1 MALPFPH
8 DEMCFSILD
17 SVLYGLLVYDG
28 DRISFANRKAISIL
42 GYEDQE
48 AIVGRP
54 LLDLIHPDDRPVLW
68 ERIPNAATRHV
79 VVGEERFL
87 RKDGS
92 SAPVDIEIFPMK
104 PDEGGGT
111 LMFLRD
117 ISMRKRAEESNWESE
132 KKYWQLFNS
141 MGDGAFISGTIRSDM
156 PNRISEVN
164 DSFCRML
171 GFPREDLVGRPVIDV
186 VDSRSR
192 DEAEGMFDRLLEEG
206 ELLLTLDLLREDGR
220 IFPAELSA
228 RVIPLWDY
236 PVVMTVVRDLSD
248 KVRASSRVRFAEKRY
263 ESLFDNLV
271 DAISLN
277 EIMTDEE
284 GKPWNYRLL
293 EVNRAYEK
301 LTGKERKE
309 LVGKTALELFP
320 GEDFLL
326 FDLYHSI
333 ATSGESKRFVHSSLE
348 KGTVWD
354 VVVFSPEEGQFAL
367 LIRDITEERRL
378 ERLIRQTEKLR
389 SLGELTGGIS
399 NDFLA
404 YFQAVS
410 GYGETLREDSSD
422 PSARVI
428 GSRIIDVSE
437 RALSL
442 IRKLLAFSKKGDVDF
457 CPVDVHDVLL
467 KLRGLFS
474 HGFEEGP
481 EVKLYLKAPIGRVL
495 GDEGQLYNA
504 FMNLMLNAKEADPDG
519 DAVTVYTGFARL
531 NEESCADL
539 LGDPSPGDYIRISVE
554 DHGSGIRRSD
564 LSRIM
569 EPFFSTKMN
578 SIGMGLPE
586 VFGIV
591 RSHGGGLSIET
602 EERKGTTFS
611 LYLPLFKEEYGGSSF
626 EGSDSVSEDSGR
638 SRDFKP
644 VRIVCSLEE
653 SLLGHRPRESRLAL
667 EEMVDRGDLSLEDA
681 ERVGLMIAEY
691 RFEEALRL
699 LSEEGGE

>member
-1 MALPFPH
+1 MVLPFPQG
-8 DEMCFSILD
+8 EMCLSILD

-28 DRISFANRKAISIL
+28 DGVSFANRKAVSIL

-54 LLDLIHPDDRPVLW
+54 LIDLIHPDDRAVIRD
-68 ERIPNAATRHV
+68 RIPNAATRHI
-79 VVGEERFL
+79 VVGEERLL

-104 PDEGGGT
+104 PDGAGGT

-117 ISMRKRAEESNWESE
+117 ISMRKRAEESHWESE

-141 MGDGAFISGTIRSDM
+141 MGDGAFISGTIRSSM

-164 DSFCRML
+164 DGFCRML
-171 GFPREDLVGRPVIDV
+171 GFSMEELVGRPVIDM
-186 VDSRSR
+186 VDSSSR
-192 DEAEGMFDRLLEEG
+192 DEAEGMFDRLLDEG
-206 ELLLTLDLLREDGR
+206 ELLLTLNLLRKDGR

-271 DAISLN
+271 DAMSLN

-301 LTGKERKE
+301 LTGKEKKE

-326 FDLYHSI
+326 FDLYHSV
-333 ATSGESKRFVHSSLE
+333 AASGESKRFVHSSIE

-354 VVVFSPEEGQFAL
+354 MVVFSPEEGQFAL
-367 LIRDITEERRL
+367 LIRDVTEERRL

-389 SLGELTGGIS
+389 SLGELTGGIA
-399 NDFLA
+399 NDFVA

-422 PSARVI
+422 PSARII
-428 GSRIIDVSE
+428 GSRILDVSE

-467 KLRGLFS
+467 KLQGLFS
-474 HGFEEGP
+474 HGFEDGP
-481 EVKLYLKAPIGRVL
+481 KVKLYLKAPIGRVL

-504 FMNLMLNAKEADPDG
+504 FMNLILNAKEADPEG
-519 DAVTVYTGFARL
+519 DVVTVYTGFARL
-531 NEESCADL
+531 DEESCAEL
-539 LGDPSPGDYIRISVE
+539 LGDPSPGDFIRISVE

-591 RSHGGGLSIET
+591 RSHGGGFSMET
-602 EERKGTTFS
+602 EERKGTIVS
-611 LYLPLFKEEYGGSSF
+611 MYLPLFKEEYC
-626 EGSDSVSEDSGR
+626 GSDLKRAESGLEDSGR
-638 SRDFKP
+638 KGEP
-644 VRIVCSLEE
+644 KVPHMVYSLEE
-653 SLLGHRPRESRLAL
+653 SLAGHRPRESRLAL
-667 EEMVDRGDLSLEDA
+667 EEMVDRGDLSQEDA
-681 ERVGLMIAEY
+681 EMIGVMIEEY
-691 RFEEALRL
+691 RFEEALRFL
-699 LSEEGGE
+699 NEECGE